1 MKTANRY
8 RPAVIDDLRPASTHG
23 VVFDMGG
30 ILHPTPFEVLPAI
43 ARAKGWPADVLP
55 QGPFAPEGDED
66 YGRLDRGEIRE
77 PQYWQAVS
85 ERLAR
90 RKLAFDVHEVVD
102 WEGRDRVEVVEAI
115 RRLSLRYRMGLL
127 TNDATDWLGAG
138 WRATWWLRD
147 AFEVMVDAAEE
158 GLRKPAPEI
167 YLRCAERLD
176 LAPGQI
182 VFVDD
187 LTVNVEGARAIG
199 MQGLWF
205 DVTDPRGSVRRLLGA
220 LLPDEVDAVLRVGGP
235 DRARA

>member
-1 MKTANRY
+1 MSIVNRY
-8 RPAVIDDLRPASTHG
+8 RPAVAEDLRPASTEG

-43 ARAKGWPADVLP
+43 ARANGWPVEVLP
-55 QGPFAPEGDED
+55 QGPFAPDGDAD
-66 YGRLDRGEIRE
+66 YGRVDRGEIRE

-90 RKLAFDVHEVVD
+90 HGLAFDVHAVVD
-102 WEGRDRVEVVEAI
+102 WEGRDRVEVVDAI
-115 RRLSLRYRMGLL
+115 RRLGRRYRMGLL

-167 YLRCAERLD
+167 YLRCAERLG
-176 LAPGQI
+176 LAPERI

-187 LTVNVEGARAIG
+187 LTVNVEGARAVG
-199 MQGLWF
+199 MQGFWF

-220 LLPDEVDAVLRVGGP
+220 LLPDEVDAVLGDGAPDRVG
-235 DRARA
+235 A